1 MFQRPSGGNRKFL
14 GLHSGG
20 GLLHVC
26 GGQWGGM
33 EHGEEGVSQGIC
45 LVCGKR
51 RTVLVV
57 GGCRELLGAR
67 GRFLCGHPAGG
78 LLKHQ
83 QSPILLT

>member
-26 GGQWGGM
+26 VGTSGGM
-33 EHGEEGVSQGIC
+33 EQGEEGGSQGIC
-45 LVCGKR
+45 LVCRRR

-57 GGCRELLGAR
+57 GGCREILGAR
-67 GRFLCGHPAGG
+67 GRFSVATQEVGC
-78 LLKHQ
+78 
-83 QSPILLT
+83 